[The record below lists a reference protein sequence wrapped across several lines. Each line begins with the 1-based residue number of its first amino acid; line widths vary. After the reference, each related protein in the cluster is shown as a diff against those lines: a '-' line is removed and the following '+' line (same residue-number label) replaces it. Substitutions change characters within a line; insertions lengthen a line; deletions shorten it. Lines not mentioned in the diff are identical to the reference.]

1 MDTETPMI
9 LSDGDG
15 PGRGVVAVYT
25 NKCIAVIDDDEKTTF
40 HSSLNLELVFAYI
53 HARRTVKRLSE
64 WILKGASHE

>member
-1 MDTETPMI
+1 MNTETPII

-25 NKCIAVIDDDEKTTF
+25 NKRIAVIDDDEKITF
-40 HSSLNLELVFAYI
+40 HPSLKLEDVFAYI

-64 WILKGASHE
+64 WILKGATS